1 MKRRLIALVLLIL
14 TGALLAPGGLAAPAV
29 QVVLRPSVVVD
40 NRIITLGD
48 LFTNAGE
55 KAGAAV
61 AYAPEPGKRAVFDV
75 RWLYRVA
82 QAHGLSW
89 RPMTMQDQAVV
100 ERASTV
106 VGRDEVESHILD
118 ALIPY
123 GIEGDAKVELSNR
136 LLQIHLPAG
145 STAGISVADITYN
158 PRTGYFVAMVL
169 APADSPNAQRHR
181 VTGRVHKVQE
191 VPVLAQ
197 RVLPGEIIHEADIE
211 WISLRADHVRADTI
225 VDADSLVGKSPRR
238 LLRTGRPVRTR
249 EIGEPVLVPKRGLV
263 TILYRQPRMTLTSK
277 GRALEDGSEGDTIRI
292 ANTHSNTVIEGI
304 VVGANMVAVQ
314 APGNALMN

>member
-1 MKRRLIALVLLIL
+1 MKRRLIALALLAL
-14 TGALLAPGGLAAPAV
+14 TGALLAPGSLAAPAV

-40 NRIITLGD
+40 SRVVTLGD

-55 KAGAAV
+55 RAGAAV
-61 AYAPEPGKRAVFDV
+61 AYAPAPGKRAVFDV

-82 QAHGLSW
+82 KAHGLSW
-89 RPMTMQDQAVV
+89 RPLTLRDQAVV
-100 ERASTV
+100 KRASMV

-123 GIEGDAKVELSNR
+123 GIESNAKVELSNR
-136 LLQIHLPAG
+136 LLQIHLPEG
-145 STAGISVADITYN
+145 STAGIGIDDITYN
-158 PRTGYFVAMVL
+158 PRTGYFAAML
-169 APADSPNAQRHR
+169 SAPANSPNAQRYR
-181 VTGRVHKVQE
+181 VTGRVHEVQE
-191 VPVLAQ
+191 IPVLAE
-197 RVLPGEIIHEADIE
+197 RVLPGEIIREADIE
-211 WISLRADHVRADTI
+211 WMTLRADSVRADTI
-225 VDADSLVGKSPRR
+225 VDAGDLIGKSPKR

-263 TILYRQPRMTLTSK
+263 TILYQQPQMTLTSK

-304 VVGANMVAVQ
+304 VVGAHMVAVR
-314 APGNALMN
+314 APSNALMN